1 VGETRQYTTKHS
13 TKLSSFLARS
23 VLEVKLSYSAV
34 KKGLCSVLESGGSVL
49 IVPQACIA
57 GKLKGK
63 SVQYHDLSGKEEG
76 QVLYYKFVETCKEL
90 CKGRET
96 QVFGGTYGNR
106 QVLTMDTEGPFT
118 HVFDF

>member
-76 QVLYYKFVETCKEL
+76 QVLYYKFVETCKVSAEE
-90 CKGRET
+90 CVPPGM
-96 QVFGGTYGNR
+96 V
-106 QVLTMDTEGPFT
+106 
-118 HVFDF
+118 